1 MRSYLSGHRT
11 FIPRALTLNGNSSW
25 VSTISALC
33 PPNTVHSLW
42 ARAPFV
48 DVDPIKTTAF
58 YKCKLCDK
66 VEPSTLSGFQFDDL
80 DIKIKCIHCSK
91 MSVVRDWT
99 CCCGKR
105 WYACAQHSKSVA
117 QCSVLP
123 QHDVQATGQSV
134 SSSRSKRKP
143 VEQAREYHELLSED
157 LRRER
162 KRSSLSSLAVVS
174 LTDVAAPSPA
184 LMRNL
189 RERLG
194 MLPSPRA

>member
-1 MRSYLSGHRT
+1 MIAISGHVASLCFNVVLSDEEKLEVAKGLVNLSRHVTAKNMRSYLSGHRK

-48 DVDPIKTTAF
+48 DADPIKTTAF

-91 MSVVRDWT
+91 MSAVRDWT
-99 CCCGKR
+99 YCCDKR
-105 WYACAQHSKSVA
+105 WC
-117 QCSVLP
+117 CR
-123 QHDVQATGQSV
+123 VQ
-134 SSSRSKRKP
+134 R
-143 VEQAREYHELLSED
+143 
-157 LRRER
+157 
-162 KRSSLSSLAVVS
+162 LA
-174 LTDVAAPSPA
+174 PA
-184 LMRNL
+184 
-189 RERLG
+189 
-194 MLPSPRA
+194 